1 MDDEKVSDVTLEQLL
16 TYDHHYWSIRFEVA
30 KDAKNVGGLTLFGK
44 KFGNHEQDI
53 VVRTFFEKAD
63 QIENNK
69 GIDKGLERC

>member
-1 MDDEKVSDVTLEQLL
+1 M
-16 TYDHHYWSIRFEVA
+16 
-30 KDAKNVGGLTLFGK
+30 GGLTLFGK